1 MDKDSELIAKA
12 LKNRPYT
19 LAVDMDG
26 TLAVQGEW
34 KGYGSIGAPIMS
46 VIKDLRRAK
55 RKGTYI
61 VIHSCRV
68 TTLDN
73 KINPD
78 SLDVMR
84 KWLKDNDVPYDEI
97 WTATGKPYADIYLD
111 DKAANP
117 GCPHCMRE
125 IHGAKK
131 KRV

>member
-19 LAVDMDG
+19 IVCDLDG

-34 KGYGSIGAPIMS
+34 RGYSSIGAPIMS

-61 VIHSCRV
+61 IIHSCRV

-97 WTATGKPYADIYLD
+97 WMGVGKPYGNEYWDN
-111 DKAANP
+111 AAVRKP
-117 GCPHCMRE
+117 
-125 IHGAKK
+125 
-131 KRV
+131 